1 MWFDHALALSTL
13 TAKALS
19 VEDSVALKE
28 RARATNDVLK
38 KNLTVP
44 ETRELIKAIKA
55 NYLTLEKT
63 ESKEIKVVM
72 QKINTITQ
80 EAIKGA
86 STQQLAEL
94 KELLQAKLAV
104 INEALN

>member
-1 MWFDHALALSTL
+1 M
-13 TAKALS
+13 
-19 VEDSVALKE
+19 V
-28 RARATNDVLK
+28 R
-38 KNLTVP
+38 NLTV
-44 ETRELIKAIKA
+44 
-55 NYLTLEKT
+55 EKT

-86 STQQLAEL
+86 STEQLTEL

-104 INEALN
+104 INEALD